1 MTPLQKQSILY
12 TNCILYRRNY
22 CRKRWWQGTKRA
34 NFLHKVQKSRNVSA
48 FMRKTKIICT
58 LGPSTDDEAV
68 LRQLMLSGMDVTRIN
83 MSHQNHEGHRARI
96 AMVKKLREELGL
108 PVAVLIDTKG
118 PEIRLGTFKEP
129 KVTLTAGE
137 TFVLTTRPVE
147 GDDKTASISFD
158 GLPADVRAGGRIL
171 IDDGLIELEVQKT
184 TKTEIVCTV
193 INGGVVSANKGINV
207 PDVQLSMPFMS
218 ERDRADI
225 AFACEEEADFIAA
238 SFTRRADDVLQ
249 IRQELERN
257 NNHSIR
263 IIAKIENAEGVAN
276 IDEILKV
283 SDGIMVARGD
293 LGVEIALEEIPN
305 IQKTLIHK
313 GYNAGLQVI
322 TATQMLDSMMKNPRP
337 TRAET
342 TDVANAIY
350 DGTSAIMLS
359 GETAAGAYPVEAV
372 KTMARI
378 AERTEQDINYR
389 KRFSTRDVHDA
400 PNVTN
405 AISHATVTTAHDL
418 GAAAIITVTKSGAT
432 ARMISK
438 FRPACPII
446 CCTTNPITRR
456 QMNLSWGV
464 VPIMAEEKD
473 NMDELFDHAVDCAVK
488 AGYLSSG
495 DLVVITAGAPLGVS
509 GTTNLLKVHLV
520 GNILVQGIGATRY
533 TACGNLCVARS
544 EEEAERNFRS
554 GDILV
559 IAQTSNRLL
568 PLLKEAAGIVTEA
581 GGLNSHAAIVGMTLE
596 KPVLVSATGATR
608 ILKSGTTVTL
618 DGERGVVMYGNG

>member
-1 MTPLQKQSILY
+1 
-12 TNCILYRRNY
+12 
-22 CRKRWWQGTKRA
+22 
-34 NFLHKVQKSRNVSA
+34 
-48 FMRKTKIICT
+48 MRKTKIICT
-58 LGPSTDDEAV
+58 VGPSTDDEAV
-68 LRQLMLSGMDVTRIN
+68 LRQLMLSGMDVARIN

-118 PEIRLGTFKEP
+118 PEIRLGAFKEP

-158 GLPADVRAGGRIL
+158 GLPADVHAGGRIL

-193 INGGVVSANKGINV
+193 INGGVVSANKSINV